1 MTEYHP
7 TSVHLLT
14 ARRDNGSMKNWEKLL
29 RLFLLLAV
37 MQGTTARCEDQKLKP
52 FVFLVSNP
60 VHISSLPVWLAL
72 GSGYFAEQGLD
83 VRVVSGTGGA
93 LGIPMLLSGEGQVGA
108 FGDTAVRAAF
118 QGAPVRVVATPVK
131 GANFYLY
138 SRPDIASVN
147 EIRGKTIG
155 ISTLNSTPQVLT
167 MRILREHHG
176 WADPARDVR
185 WSRVGGH
192 RLQALQ
198 SRTVEAVIVDA
209 PENVYADR
217 LGFRKHFTTTEFLA
231 IPSGGIT
238 VSAEYA
244 RKNSSDLKKFLTGHL
259 KGLRKAYADPAY
271 AISLIEQ
278 RLKTDRDTAKA
289 IYESQL
295 STFTPSDLVPE
306 TALKLSLD
314 INKQQIQK
322 VARDLKPSDLFD
334 FSVVTQVAQEADAS
348 GWKP

>member
-1 MTEYHP
+1 
-7 TSVHLLT
+7 
-14 ARRDNGSMKNWEKLL
+14 MKRNWERSL
-29 RLFLLLAV
+29 RFFLLLTVTLVTMA
-37 MQGTTARCEDQKLKP
+37 QAEGQQLKP
-52 FVFLVSNP
+52 FVFLVSSP
-60 VHISSLPVWLAL
+60 VHITSLPVWVALA
-72 GSGYFAEQGLD
+72 SGYFAEQGLD
-83 VRVVSGTGGA
+83 VRIVSGTGGA

-138 SRPDIASVN
+138 SRSDFANVN
-147 EIRGKTIG
+147 ELKGKTIG

-167 MRILREHHG
+167 MRILHEHYG
-176 WADPARDVR
+176 WDDPARDVR

-198 SRTVEAVIVDA
+198 SRTVEAVVVDA

-217 LGFRKHFTTTEFLA
+217 LGFRKQFTTTDFIA
-231 IPSGGIT
+231 IPSGGVT
-238 VSAEYA
+238 VTAEYV

-259 KGLRKAYADPAY
+259 KGLRKARADAAY

-289 IYESQL
+289 IYGSQL
-295 STFTPSDLVPE
+295 STFTISDVVPE
-306 TALKLSLD
+306 NALQLSLE
-314 INKQQIQK
+314 INKRQIPK
-322 VARDLKPSDLFD
+322 VSRDLKPGDVFD
-334 FSVVTQVAQEADAS
+334 FSMVSQVAQEIDAS

>member
-1 MTEYHP
+1 
-7 TSVHLLT
+7 
-14 ARRDNGSMKNWEKLL
+14 MKKTWKRLV
-29 RLFLLLAV
+29 RLFLLLIVTPVTMA
-37 MQGTTARCEDQKLKP
+37 QGEGQQLKP

-60 VHISSLPVWLAL
+60 VHITSLPVWVALA
-72 GSGYFAEQGLD
+72 SGYFAEQGLD

-118 QGAPVRVVATPVK
+118 QGAPVKVVATPVK

-138 SRPDIASVN
+138 SRPDFANVN
-147 EIRGKTIG
+147 ELKGKTIG
-155 ISTLNSTPQVLT
+155 VSTLNSTPQVLT
-167 MRILREHHG
+167 MRILREHYG
-176 WADPARDVR
+176 WVDPARDVR
-185 WSRVGGH
+185 WNRVAGH

-198 SRTVEAVIVDA
+198 ARTVEAVIVDA

-217 LGFRKHFTTTEFLA
+217 LGFRKHFTTTDFIA

-238 VSAEYA
+238 VTAEYA
-244 RKNSSDLKKFLTGHL
+244 RTNSSNLKKFLTGHL
-259 KGLRKAYADPAY
+259 KGLRKARADSAY

-289 IYESQL
+289 IYTSQL
-295 STFTPSDLVPE
+295 STFTTSDMVPE
-306 TALKLSLD
+306 TALQLSLE
-314 INKQQIQK
+314 INKQQIQR
-322 VARDLKPSDLFD
+322 VARDLKPSDIFD
-334 FSVVTQVAQEADAS
+334 FSVVTQVAQETDAS